1 MTHEIVRLKH
11 EVVRRRLTVRDAVSL
26 TPHMRR
32 LILGGEALEGFHSP
46 AADDHVKIFVPG
58 PEGLVGRDYTPRRY
72 DAATHALTIDF
83 ALHDAGP
90 ATAWARHAQ
99 PGDEVEIAGPRGSAI
114 VPADFDWWWLI
125 GDETALPA
133 IGRRVEELPAGTPV
147 TTVVAVPGPE
157 DEQSVE
163 TGAAHRAVWI
173 HRSAAA
179 AADPAPFLA
188 ALRALPRPDGDGY
201 IWIAAETHVA
211 RALRAWVLD
220 DLGHPAAWMKAS
232 GYWTEGRPD
241 ASEKF
246 GR

>member
-1 MTHEIVRLKH
+1 MPHEIVRLKH
-11 EVVRRRLTVRDAVSL
+11 EVVRRRLTVHDAVSL

-32 LILGGEALEGFHSP
+32 LILGGDALEGFNSP

-58 PEGLVGRDYTPRRY
+58 PEGFVGRDYTPRRY
-72 DAATHALTIDF
+72 DGAAQALTIDF

-90 ATAWARHAQ
+90 ATAWARQAQ
-99 PGDEVEIAGPRGSAI
+99 VGDEVEIAGPRGSAI
-114 VPADFDWWWLI
+114 VPSDFDWWLLI

-147 TTVVAVPGPE
+147 ATVVAVPGPQ
-157 DEQSVE
+157 DEQRLE
-163 TGAAHRAVWI
+163 TGAAHRAVWV
-173 HRSAAA
+173 HRAPAAA
-179 AADPAPFLA
+179 ANPAPLLA
-188 ALRALPRPDGDGY
+188 ALKSLPRPAGDGY

-211 RALRAWVLD
+211 RALRAWVLED
-220 DLGHPAAWMKAS
+220 FGHPAAWTKAS
-232 GYWTEGRPD
+232 GYWTEGRAD